1 MDDTWVDLKGKQQ
14 FGVQRQLRSNIK
26 DNNYIITKKETIE
39 TVP

>member
-26 DNNYIITKKETIE
+26 DQITKKETNE